1 MRKKIIPSLLLLSIL
16 FGQKSD
22 PRTVALAGATTTIAD
37 GIYAVGYNPA
47 LIAYQREKPFMMQV
61 GGFDL
66 GLNNNYISM
75 ARLNFLSGDTLDSAE
90 KTAILNRLEN
100 NGGLSF
106 KMSGQ
111 AALPVINFASGNMAI
126 TSNLMYFS
134 SYTMP
139 AGMARLI
146 LEGNANN
153 PNIDMTFNYEIM
165 AVNETSFSFAV
176 PFDSY
181 ALGISIKSLQGL
193 LYMGI
198 DPDSSKADFITTP
211 FAVHGSGRYYIRSGV
226 GGKGWGLDLGVAT
239 KEING
244 MRFGV
249 SLINAFGVI
258 KWNEPSFIKDVL
270 AGKDKKFGNSDD
282 VWHFKWGGKALSDS
296 VAAVYT
302 YNIDSLRADNLSSRT
317 IFSSNS
323 DVVYNLDENGKPKP
337 FNIRY
342 PAIFRMGASFKK
354 DALLVSTDITTGFEN
369 RLYANSR
376 WRWAIGAELYRYP
389 VMPLRLGFAW
399 EGMDR
404 TELGMGIGFHGG
416 PVMIDLGFSFKS
428 GMWVHTMKGFNFS
441 LGFTMTDFKGRKAKE
456 GKDSSGP
463 SPPLEN
469 SNDEASQDLEG
480 SLSNENQEQDTPDKE

>member
-111 AALPVINFASGNMAI
+111 AALPAINFASGNMAI

-317 IFSSNS
+317 IFSSYS

-441 LGFTMTDFKGRKAKE
+441 LGFTMTDFRGRKAKE
-456 GKDSSGP
+456 GKNSNGP
-463 SPPLEN
+463 SPPLESSTDN
-469 SNDEASQDLEG
+469 TNQDLEG
-480 SLSNENQEQDTPDKE
+480 SLSDENQEQDTPDNE